1 MERLNFYVTL
11 VLLVV
16 FCGLSYAQE
25 DSIGY
30 RIADDLQK
38 RGISQESAVLII
50 AALPI
55 VELRGSIPVAHL
67 MGMEPFKAYLISIAG
82 NMIPVIPIILLLGPL
97 TEWLSK
103 FPFWRKFFDW
113 FFKRTKAKA
122 SLVEK
127 YKAVGLA
134 LFVAIPLP
142 VTGAWT
148 GCAAAFLFKVKP
160 VYAFISILAGV
171 LIAGVI
177 MSVIAI
183 LGWIGFAIA
192 VIVLGCLFMKVV
204 FNILRIKRKSVV

>member
-1 MERLNFYVTL
+1 MGKINFFAAV
-11 VLLVV
+11 VLFLV
-16 FCGLSYAQE
+16 FCGMSYAQE

-30 RIADDLQK
+30 KIADGLRE
-38 RGISQESAVLII
+38 RGVSKESAVLII

-55 VELRGSIPVAHL
+55 VELRGAIPAAHL
-67 MGMEPFKAYLISIAG
+67 MGMDPFKAYLISVAG
-82 NMIPVIPIILLLGPL
+82 NMIPVIPIILILGPL
-97 TEWLSK
+97 TGWLAK
-103 FPFWRKFFDW
+103 FPFWKKFFDW

-160 VYAFISILAGV
+160 LYAFISILSGV

-183 LGWIGFAIA
+183 LGWIGFAIT
-192 VIVLGCLFMKVV
+192 VIVLGCLFMRVI
-204 FNILRIKRKSVV
+204 FNILKIKRKSVV

>member
-1 MERLNFYVTL
+1 MAFY
-11 VLLVV
+11 
-16 FCGLSYAQE
+16 GLSYAQE
-25 DSIGY
+25 NSIGY
-30 RIADDLQK
+30 RIADNLQQ

-55 VELRGSIPVAHL
+55 VELRGAIPVAHL
-67 MGMEPFKAYLISIAG
+67 MGMKPFKAYLISIAG

-97 TEWLSK
+97 TRWLSK
-103 FPFWRKFFDW
+103 FPGGRKFFDW
-113 FFKRTKAKA
+113 FFERTRAKA

-160 VYAFISILAGV
+160 VFAFIAILSGV
-171 LIAGVI
+171 MIAGII
-177 MSVIAI
+177 MSVISVM
-183 LGWIGFAIA
+183 GWVGFLIA
-192 VIVLGCLFMKVV
+192 VVVLGVLLARVI
-204 FNILRIKRKSVV
+204 FNILKMKSKSAV